1 MQDMEFDRD
10 INLQKFNQ
18 LEKTALK
25 VLNYELYVS
34 FQTFRQFINDF
45 SLNLS
50 SLIKSGLNPDAFRD
64 SFILEK
70 KE

>member
-1 MQDMEFDRD
+1 MQDMEFERD
-10 INLQKFNQ
+10 LNLQKFNL

-25 VLNYELYVS
+25 TLNYELYVS
-34 FQTFRQFINDF
+34 FQAFRDFINNF
-45 SLNLS
+45 SKILS
-50 SLIKSGLNPDAFRD
+50 SFIKTGLNPDAFRD